1 MSAPAVVHHTV
12 SGGGAAA
19 ASPNASAS
27 EWFDADGFDQT
38 DGFGDERG
46 DLARNVRPKIDSG
59 AYTECVFRS
68 CTLSLLCHL
77 GHVVLILGLLSDLGG
92 GAAAV
97 PVHDGDF
104 TKQLLRE
111 MEQQAQ

>member
-1 MSAPAVVHHTV
+1 
-12 SGGGAAA
+12 
-19 ASPNASAS
+19 
-27 EWFDADGFDQT
+27 
-38 DGFGDERG
+38 
-46 DLARNVRPKIDSG
+46 
-59 AYTECVFRS
+59 
-68 CTLSLLCHL
+68 LCHL

-111 MEQQAQ
+111 MEQQEQ